1 MSRSGT
7 YSIRNLIEIRMND
20 DVKGRHRSK
29 NKFLNL
35 LIYVI
40 EEVTW
45 ILKREFPVWLEIEG
59 GGEGDG

>member
-29 NKFLNL
+29 NKFMNL

-40 EEVTW
+40 EEVT
-45 ILKREFPVWLEIEG
+45 
-59 GGEGDG
+59 